1 MGQRRLTASRLTPHA
16 MQPEPT
22 APPAG
27 IAFKDRSARLT
38 FFGLLSIAVG
48 GACLLLSLMHLL
60 LPLATGRLSGAGSFS
75 VDPRSQIMGVILYFM
90 LGAAFVA
97 VGAGSIRKRRWVRSL
112 MLILAWTWLFGGLLV
127 IPFLPGVLDGVLRA
141 GGSGGSGALT
151 PGVVILVKAVIFGIV
166 VFGGV
171 LLPALFVWV
180 YQDRSLQQTCEAFN
194 PAPTWTERCPL
205 AVLGL
210 SLGFAAFA
218 ALSLAIAVRPVV
230 PWFGRLVTGWPGS
243 VVLLASA
250 VSCAYLAW
258 STFKLRSD
266 GWWGSTVLLVAIG
279 ISTLWTLRRVE
290 LIEIYRAMGYPEEQL
305 ELLEFSGAMNGPLT
319 FWLTA
324 IMTVLTVLYMVGI
337 RKHFRGSQT

>member
-1 MGQRRLTASRLTPHA
+1 MGRRRLSASPQA
-16 MQPEPT
+16 MQPESKV
-22 APPAG
+22 PPSG
-27 IAFKDRSARLT
+27 IALKDRSARLIL
-38 FFGLLSIAVG
+38 FGLLSIAVG
-48 GACLLLSLMHLL
+48 GACLLLSLVHVV
-60 LPLATGRLSGAGSFS
+60 LPLATRRMAGTGSFT
-75 VDPRSQIMGVILYFM
+75 VDPRSQLMGVIMYFL
-90 LGAAFVA
+90 LGAAFVF

-112 MLILAWTWLFGGLLV
+112 MLILAWTWLLGGLLV

-141 GGSGGSGALT
+141 GGSGGPGALS
-151 PGVVILVKAVIFGIV
+151 PGVVILVKAVIFGIA

-180 YQDRSLQQTCEAFN
+180 YRDRSLQQTCEAYN
-194 PAPTWTERCPL
+194 PSPTWTERCPI

-210 SLGFAAFA
+210 SLGLAAFA

-243 VVLLASA
+243 LVMLASA

-266 GWWGSTVLLVAIG
+266 GWWGSTVLLVGIG
-279 ISTLWTLRRVE
+279 ISTLWTLGRVE
-290 LIEIYRAMGYPEEQL
+290 LIEFYRAMGYPDRQL

-337 RKHFRGSQT
+337 LKHFRGSQT